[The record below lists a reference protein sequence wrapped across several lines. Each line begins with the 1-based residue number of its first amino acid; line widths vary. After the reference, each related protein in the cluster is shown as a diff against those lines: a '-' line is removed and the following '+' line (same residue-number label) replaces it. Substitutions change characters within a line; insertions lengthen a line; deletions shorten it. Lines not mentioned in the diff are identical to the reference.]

1 MATLMDKRYARL
13 LKEQSRVKV
22 VASAYRVESQKNGWL
37 VALAFCFAGV
47 FYFFGETLWQAL
59 NSG

>member
-1 MATLMDKRYARL
+1 MNRQYARY

-22 VASAYRVESQKNGWL
+22 ATPAYRAESQKSGWL

-47 FYFFGETLWQAL
+47 FYFFGNTLWQAL
-59 NSG
+59 GGG